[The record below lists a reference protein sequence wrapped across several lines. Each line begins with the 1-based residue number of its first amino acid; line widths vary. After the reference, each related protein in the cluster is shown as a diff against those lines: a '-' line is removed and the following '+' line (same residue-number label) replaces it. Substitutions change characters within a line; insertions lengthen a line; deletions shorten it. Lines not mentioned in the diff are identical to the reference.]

1 MKKVFKSVTL
11 LLALTVTVS
20 VFAQGDAKAILKKA
34 SEAVGTAD
42 AIKSVKDITLSGNMS
57 MMGQEFSF
65 VQKYVLPAGF
75 ATEMTM
81 GGMQVMKQLKN
92 GEQYSVA
99 MQGAEQ
105 EIDEAAKFAMT
116 MKSAFFEEDF
126 MLNTPGFAFTVKPQE
141 TEDGKTLNVIEVTM
155 PDGNNKATYYY
166 DAATGLRVKESREQ
180 DGGPMGKATVI
191 NKILEYKEI
200 SGVKIPAK
208 LQVQFGPID
217 QELSYSDIKVN
228 TGLKATEL

>member
-1 MKKVFKSVTL
+1 
-11 LLALTVTVS
+11 
-20 VFAQGDAKAILKKA
+20 
-34 SEAVGTAD
+34 
-42 AIKSVKDITLSGNMS
+42 MS

-166 DAATGLRVKESREQ
+166 DDATGLRVKEAREQ

>member
-1 MKKVFKSVTL
+1 MKRMIKSITL
-11 LLALTVTVS
+11 LMAFTASVA
-20 VFAQGDAKAILKKA
+20 VFAQDDARAILKKA
-34 SEAVGTAD
+34 SDAVGSAE
-42 AIKSVKDITLSGNMS
+42 AIKAVKDITLSGNMS

-65 VQKYVLPAGF
+65 VQRYVLPAGF

-92 GEQYSVA
+92 GEQYSVS

-116 MKSAFFEEDF
+116 MKSAFFEEAF
-126 MLNTPGFAFTVKPQE
+126 MLSTPGFAFAVKPQE

-155 PDGNNKATYYY
+155 PDGNTKAMYYY

-180 DGGPMGKATVI
+180 DGGPMGKATVV

-200 SGVKIPAK
+200 SGVKIPSK

-228 TGLKATEL
+228 TGLKASEL